1 MEDQQFAERI
11 RRTRARAHNLEL
23 DGFPA
28 RMRDIAVEL
37 LQTSLVSLERGLQR
51 EEFEGVE
58 ADEHLDNYNAS
69 HQALAQAVGRVMR
82 ELRVA
87 DAPSAEDADRVN
99 RFIEDNPVEGLRHE
113 TMDRLEEIIEE
124 TRSLA
129 RKIFAEP
136 EVALERLDGAIA
148 DLRTAHEDF
157 QREHSELLDAQ
168 DELAEIRNEVY
179 VNILNARDI
188 MRAALRTIDR
198 LEELDAVIPPLADLI
213 GVQS

>member
-11 RRTRARAHNLEL
+11 RRTRARAHNLDL
-23 DGFPA
+23 DGFSA

-37 LQTSLVSLERGLQR
+37 LQTSLVALERGLHR

-82 ELRVA
+82 ELRAA
-87 DAPSAEDADRVN
+87 DAPMAEDADRVN
-99 RFIEDNPVEGLRHE
+99 RFVEDHPVEGLRHE
-113 TMDRLEEIIEE
+113 TMDQLEEIIEE
-124 TRSLA
+124 TRELS

-136 EVALERLDGAIA
+136 EVALERLDVAIS
-148 DLRTAHEDF
+148 DLRAAHEDF
-157 QREHSELLDAQ
+157 QREHSELLDAR

-188 MRAALRTIDR
+188 MRASLRTVDR
-198 LEELDAVIPPLADLI
+198 LEELDTIIPPLADLI
-213 GVQS
+213 GVES

>member
-82 ELRVA
+82 ELRIAQRGATRTTDPTRNATKNSTGKGGDTFPLPHETLWSEYLSTDVMQTLLGVDELTLHEYRWA
-87 DAPSAEDADRVN
+87 SGVFGWLRCKELYGDGSRDIVYAWSVLLDRV
-99 RFIEDNPVEGLRHE
+99 L
-113 TMDRLEEIIEE
+113 
-124 TRSLA
+124 
-129 RKIFAEP
+129 
-136 EVALERLDGAIA
+136 GA
-148 DLRTAHEDF
+148 
-157 QREHSELLDAQ
+157 
-168 DELAEIRNEVY
+168 
-179 VNILNARDI
+179 
-188 MRAALRTIDR
+188 
-198 LEELDAVIPPLADLI
+198 
-213 GVQS
+213 